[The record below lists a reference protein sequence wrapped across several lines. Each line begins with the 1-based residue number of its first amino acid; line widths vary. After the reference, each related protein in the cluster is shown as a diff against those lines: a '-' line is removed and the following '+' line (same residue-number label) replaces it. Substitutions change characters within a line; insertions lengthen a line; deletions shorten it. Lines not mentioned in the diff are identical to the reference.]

1 VNTTTGA
8 ATQVG
13 STGDNTYN
21 PAIFMDQ
28 SGVLYG
34 LKAINT
40 RTPNIV
46 IRIDTVNGKGDSLFS
61 TGMKGITS
69 MTMLSFTSGVAIS
82 PDPVPTGFRL
92 GQNYPNP
99 FNPTTTIR
107 YALPHRSHVTLTVF
121 NTLGQQVAQLINGD
135 IDAGYHEIQFNAT
148 NLASGVY
155 FYRIQAGS
163 YVETKTL
170 CLVK

>member
-1 VNTTTGA
+1 
-8 ATQVG
+8 
-13 STGDNTYN
+13 
-21 PAIFMDQ
+21 
-28 SGVLYG
+28 
-34 LKAINT
+34 
-40 RTPNIV
+40 
-46 IRIDTVNGKGDSLFS
+46 
-61 TGMKGITS
+61 

-155 FYRIQAGS
+155 FYRIQAGTF
-163 YVETKTL
+163 VQAKK
-170 CLVK
+170 LVVLR